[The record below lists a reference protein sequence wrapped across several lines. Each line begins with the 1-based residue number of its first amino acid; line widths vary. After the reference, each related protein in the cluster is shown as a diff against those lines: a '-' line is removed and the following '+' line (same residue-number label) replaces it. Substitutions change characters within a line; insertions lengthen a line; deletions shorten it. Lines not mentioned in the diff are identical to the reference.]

1 MTTLKHALTQTA
13 DTRWSAA
20 ATRDR
25 MVREVSRVLSELPED
40 SEVDQRLID
49 KAVAVIHRLWPNPST
64 ARRVGN
70 NLKAVVSTA
79 QRYGSLSPTLK
90 VPAIR
95 AQVKRREPVG
105 EGAID
110 AIRDAYAGT
119 RFELPL
125 ELLINC
131 GLRGIGEELR
141 RIHRSD
147 FDTERGLLTV
157 RSLKGG
163 YEISR
168 LVPVSKKIL
177 ALLPATTG
185 RLFSD
190 SLVRAFSD
198 SFGRKFPRV
207 QAYQFRHAFCTRL
220 INAGVA
226 LPTVQAVMGHT
237 DIATTLAY
245 THTTSADIAALNH
258 LS

>member
-1 MTTLKHALTQTA
+1 MNTLKHALNQTS

-25 MVREVSRVLSELPED
+25 MVREVNRVLSELPAD
-40 SEVDQRLID
+40 APVDQRLID
-49 KAVAVIHRLWPNPST
+49 EAAATIRRLWPNPST

-70 NLKAVVSTA
+70 ALKAVVSTG
-79 QRYGSLSPTLK
+79 QRYGTLSPTIR
-90 VPAIR
+90 VPAFK

-105 EGAID
+105 EGVIEEVRA
-110 AIRDAYAGT
+110 AYAGT

-141 RIHRSD
+141 RIRRED

-157 RSLKGG
+157 RSRKGG
-163 YEISR
+163 YEIER
-168 LVPVSKKIL
+168 LVPVSRKIID
-177 ALLPATTG
+177 LLPRSGG

-190 SLVRAFSD
+190 SLVRAFAD

-220 INAGVA
+220 INSGVA

-237 DIATTLAY
+237 DITTTLAY
-245 THTTSADIAALNH
+245 THTTPADIAALND